1 MEKYTAVRETQIH
14 LLTTVDFYSLSTQEE
29 FNLYKKA
36 GDRLGQKK
44 SRGKNLPELY
54 ILEKDK
60 KRALKE
66 LGDILNTD
74 LAKGIAAGGLV
85 QTKKAVSR
93 IVQEALV
100 PDQEEVREILPKTIE
115 LLIQGF
121 DKNHTSISQLTRTV
135 THSSL
140 VAEHT
145 VNVTALVL
153 QHCFFHGIR
162 DEECIRLA
170 LCALLHD
177 IGTSEIDPS
186 ILESK
191 ERLNDKQYKIF
202 QNHTLKGHDILSRDK
217 AIDESVATVA
227 LDHHELIDGSGYPS
241 AKSEVSADSQLIG
254 LINCYEPLTYLNKN
268 FRRAQKPFDSL
279 KHLKQETIR
288 GKFSKEIFKQFTSCL
303 TK

>member
-1 MEKYTAVRETQIH
+1 MEKYTAVRQSQIH
-14 LLTTVDFYSLSTQEE
+14 LLTTVDFYALSKQKE

-36 GDRLGQKK
+36 GDRLDPKRSG
-44 SRGKNLPELY
+44 GKILPELY

-60 KRALKE
+60 KNALKE
-66 LGDILNTD
+66 LGDLLNTD
-74 LAKGIAAGGLV
+74 LAKGIAAGGLI
-85 QTKKAVSR
+85 QTKEAVSR

-100 PDQEEVREILPKTIE
+100 PDQEEMRETLPNTIE

-121 DKNHTSISQLTRTV
+121 DKNHAAISQLAQTV

-140 VAEHT
+140 IAEHT

-177 IGTSEIDPS
+177 IGTSTIEPS

-191 ERLNDKQYKIF
+191 ERLNDKQYQIF
-202 QNHTLKGHDILSRDK
+202 KSHTKEGYEILSRDK
-217 AIDESVATVA
+217 AIDESVAAVA

-241 AKSEVSADSQLIG
+241 AKSDISRDSQLIG

-279 KHLKQETIR
+279 KHLKQETIK
-288 GKFSKEIFKQFTSCL
+288 GKFSKEIFIQFTSCL